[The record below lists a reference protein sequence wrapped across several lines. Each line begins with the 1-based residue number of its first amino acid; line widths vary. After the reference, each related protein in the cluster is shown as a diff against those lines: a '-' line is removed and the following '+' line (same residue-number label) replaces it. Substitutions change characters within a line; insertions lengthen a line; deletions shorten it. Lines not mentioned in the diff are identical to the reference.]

1 MRTDGRTSA
10 PDACICLG
18 AGRRPLPEQN
28 RALLIRMTHLYL
40 CEGMSTYRIAQLTGL
55 DRQRVARLLR
65 KAGVPLRPY
74 GAGGIAA
81 ERRRGDPPNLAEIL
95 TDLYVYRHLTIAQIG
110 ALLGIPKGTV
120 RNRLRRY
127 GIRVRTQGQWERE
140 GRQVLPADVLWDLY
154 GRDGLPADDIG
165 RRLGTSRGV
174 VLRNAHDLG
183 VPVRTGGS
191 VPRSGRS
198 EIELINA
205 LYADELVDAVLAQHK
220 IPRVP
225 PGAPIWQ
232 RFPDPVPL
240 SRQLVEDLYW
250 CCGLGLNHI
259 ERLTGQ
265 PAQTVGGLM
274 RRCGITRRHPGG
286 LSPFLRRWRTGSP
299 GDAYLPPGST
309 RPNPRIGSMPVSRPS
324 QSERGPATNEGSDR

>member
-1 MRTDGRTSA
+1 VRADGTTSA
-10 PDACICLG
+10 PDACICLRV
-18 AGRRPLPEQN
+18 GRRPRPEQN

-74 GAGGIAA
+74 GAGGIQAV
-81 ERRRGDPPNLAEIL
+81 RRRGDPPNLAEIL
-95 TDLYVYRHLTIAQIG
+95 TDLYVDRHLTIAQVG
-110 ALLGIPKGTV
+110 ALLGIPTGTV

-140 GRQVLPADVLWDLY
+140 GRQVIPADVLWDLY
-154 GRDGLPADDIG
+154 GRDGLPADDVG
-165 RRLGTSRGV
+165 RRLGTSRKV

-198 EIELINA
+198 EIELVNA

-220 IPRVP
+220 IPRVQ
-225 PGAPIWQ
+225 PGSPIWQ

-240 SRQLVEDLYW
+240 TRQLVEDLYW
-250 CCGLGLNHI
+250 RCGLGLNHI
-259 ERLTGQ
+259 ELLTGR
-265 PAQTVGGLM
+265 PAQTIGSLM

-299 GDAYLPPGST
+299 GDAHLPPGST
-309 RPNPRIGSMPVSRPS
+309 RPNPRIGPMPLSRPS
-324 QSERGPATNEGSDR
+324 QSERGPTTKKGADR